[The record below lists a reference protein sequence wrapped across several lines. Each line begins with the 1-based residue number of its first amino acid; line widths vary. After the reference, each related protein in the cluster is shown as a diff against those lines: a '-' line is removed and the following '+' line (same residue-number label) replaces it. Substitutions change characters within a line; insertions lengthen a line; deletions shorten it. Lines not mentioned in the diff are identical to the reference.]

1 MKQLIVNA
9 DDFGRHPLVNQAVAK
24 AVDCGGLLSASI
36 MAGKDYFT
44 EAVDIAKARPRLGV
58 GVHLTLVDGT
68 PVLSPGEI
76 PSLVADDGSFF
87 PDHGVFVKRF
97 LQGKISHEDIRKE
110 LSAQMDK
117 VLATGLKPTHIDS
130 HQHLHMLPG
139 IFPLV
144 LTLATERRIKRVR
157 LSRGIYG
164 NPFTPWPGIGDIIGK
179 FGLEILSRRNKLLAK
194 KRGFASPDGFVGQ
207 VAGGAVSTEFMLT
220 FADKF
225 VGGTV
230 EVMLHPGLDNEIIAK
245 EAGWQHDYEGEFEAV
260 CNERVKEALVRQ
272 GITLVNFGN
281 L

>member
-1 MKQLIVNA
+1 M
-9 DDFGRHPLVNQAVAK
+9 
-24 AVDCGGLLSASI
+24 
-36 MAGKDYFT
+36 
-44 EAVDIAKARPRLGV
+44 
-58 GVHLTLVDGT
+58 
-68 PVLSPGEI
+68 
-76 PSLVADDGSFF
+76 
-87 PDHGVFVKRF
+87 
-97 LQGKISHEDIRKE
+97 
-110 LSAQMDK
+110 
-117 VLATGLKPTHIDS
+117 ATGLKPTHIDS